1 MTDYTRHPDLGPE
14 FTWGPRTA
22 FCKGPTALML
32 HGEVLVSMI
41 DKVDGGWFAILH
53 WADGIDKPLLTRH
66 CSSFETGRMGAE
78 LWVLR
83 HQAALREKVAR
94 KLLWIREHVA
104 QHPASRSAGGVSLS
118 R

>member
-1 MTDYTRHPDLGPE
+1 MTAYIRNPDLGPE

-53 WADGIDKPLLTRH
+53 RADGIDKPLLTRH
-66 CSSFETGRMGAE
+66 CSSFEAGRMGAE

-83 HQAALREKVAR
+83 HEEALREKVAR
-94 KLLWIREHVA
+94 KLEWIRERVA
-104 QHPASRSAGGVSLS
+104 LYPASRDVGDLAIT
-118 R
+118 